1 MSIPSNE
8 DILALLAQLDD
19 AIADALES
27 EFLDFKPSL
36 GPKEDLKVA
45 CEYAVCFA
53 NAAGGVV
60 VFGVADKQRGRAQA
74 IVGTHGHDV
83 DVFKRGIYDGT
94 RPGIEA
100 EVLEL
105 SVPEGTGKLLIV
117 RVPEGQQK
125 PYGTAAGLFKQRV
138 GKNCMPLDPVV
149 FQRAQVSSAALD
161 WSGEPAQDVTLRDL
175 DPQVHTHALVFN
187 ATFAGEKW
195 RSLASDEKVAARCH
209 CMAASKAKILP
220 SLERLRRSK
229 KSSRC
234 AAHRLPSYGC
244 QYTLPR
250 LLTARKMPCLRRPGQ
265 LLWAPKS
272 SIQTMLALSFRACS
286 QISR

>member
-83 DVFKRGIYDGT
+83 GAVFM
-94 RPGIEA
+94 
-100 EVLEL
+100 
-105 SVPEGTGKLLIV
+105 
-117 RVPEGQQK
+117 
-125 PYGTAAGLFKQRV
+125 TA
-138 GKNCMPLDPVV
+138 
-149 FQRAQVSSAALD
+149 RAQASRPRC
-161 WSGEPAQDVTLRDL
+161 WSCPCPRAQ
-175 DPQVHTHALVFN
+175 
-187 ATFAGEKW
+187 
-195 RSLASDEKVAARCH
+195 ASC
-209 CMAASKAKILP
+209 
-220 SLERLRRSK
+220 
-229 KSSRC
+229 
-234 AAHRLPSYGC
+234 
-244 QYTLPR
+244 
-250 LLTARKMPCLRRPGQ
+250 
-265 LLWAPKS
+265 
-272 SIQTMLALSFRACS
+272 
-286 QISR
+286 

>member
-19 AIADALES
+19 AIADAVES

-125 PYGTAAGLFKQRV
+125 PYGTAAGLFKQRIDNALLRELL
-138 GKNCMPLDPVV
+138 GLGDSPS
-149 FQRAQVSSAALD
+149 AQVQASRLFKKWCLPEGFLTKNSAQ
-161 WSGEPAQDVTLRDL
+161 GKPYYTLR
-175 DPQVHTHALVFN
+175 
-187 ATFAGEKW
+187 
-195 RSLASDEKVAARCH
+195 
-209 CMAASKAKILP
+209 
-220 SLERLRRSK
+220 
-229 KSSRC
+229 
-234 AAHRLPSYGC
+234 
-244 QYTLPR
+244 
-250 LLTARKMPCLRRPGQ
+250 
-265 LLWAPKS
+265 
-272 SIQTMLALSFRACS
+272 
-286 QISR
+286 

>member
-105 SVPEGTGKLLIV
+105 SVPQGTGKLLIV

-125 PYGTAAGLFKQRV
+125 SYGTAAGLFKQRV
-138 GKNCMPLDPVV
+138 GKNGMPLDRVA
-149 FQRAQVSSAALD
+149 FQRAHTGVARVRGLSFCAGAGVAAFQEMVLTRRF
-161 WSGEPAQDVTLRDL
+161 SHQECS
-175 DPQVHTHALVFN
+175 
-187 ATFAGEKW
+187 AGEAV
-195 RSLASDEKVAARCH
+195 LHVA
-209 CMAASKAKILP
+209 
-220 SLERLRRSK
+220 LR
-229 KSSRC
+229 
-234 AAHRLPSYGC
+234 
-244 QYTLPR
+244 
-250 LLTARKMPCLRRPGQ
+250 
-265 LLWAPKS
+265 
-272 SIQTMLALSFRACS
+272 
-286 QISR
+286 